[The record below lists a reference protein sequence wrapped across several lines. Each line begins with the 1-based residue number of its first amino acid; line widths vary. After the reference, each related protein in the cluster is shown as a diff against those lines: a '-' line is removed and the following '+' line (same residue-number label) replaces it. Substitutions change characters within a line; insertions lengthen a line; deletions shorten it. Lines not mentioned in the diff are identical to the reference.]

1 MIVSKNGIVIFAP
14 CMKDKKP
21 YSTLQ
26 KASSLLML
34 LALAWLTVSL
44 PFVYNSQQLQKELV
58 KETKAT
64 PDDNSNPLA
73 NTTEEKTENGSNT
86 LSEYLH
92 EIHITEQ
99 PVSFIKNVYKHHPA
113 DLYIA
118 FHPEYICPPPDVRAS

>member
-1 MIVSKNGIVIFAP
+1 
-14 CMKDKKP
+14 
-21 YSTLQ
+21 
-26 KASSLLML
+26 ML

-58 KETKAT
+58 KETKAAT

-73 NTTEEKTENGSNT
+73 NTTEEKTENGTNN

-92 EIHITEQ
+92 EFHITEQ

-113 DLYIA
+113 DLYVA
-118 FHPEYICPPPDVRAS
+118 FHPEYICPPPDVRAT

>member
-1 MIVSKNGIVIFAP
+1 MTA
-14 CMKDKKP
+14 KKP
-21 YSTLQ
+21 YTIVQ
-26 KASSLLML
+26 KTSSLLML

-44 PFVYNSQQLQKELV
+44 PFVYNSQKLQKELV
-58 KETKAT
+58 KETKAAQ

-73 NTTEEKTENGSNT
+73 NTTEEKTENGGNT

-92 EIHITEQ
+92 EFHITEQ

-113 DLYIA
+113 DLYVA